1 MKYENL
7 YLRRHPRKLFHR
19 GIRCVRDSGC
29 GDNFGREFSAFYGRR
44 ARAGAL
50 RYRKVRQST
59 ARSEKYG
66 AENDVL
72 SALKSCDT
80 RKEQVCFAYVKQ
92 LTELKKSIKNAFNLP
107 EVVDFNDILY
117 KITGETH
124 RLKGLLRFK
133 ETAGGVLYAPYSPD
147 NDITDLL
154 TPHFAA
160 RLRSEKFIIHD
171 INRGI
176 AGLYDGRG
184 WIITHVGEAEI
195 CLSDSELA
203 FEGLWKKYY
212 KSVNIESRPHERQM
226 KRSMPVRYW
235 KFLPEKKRFKRRRNL
250 YCKVELFNV

>member
-1 MKYENL
+1 MKIFICDDTPESFFTAVFDAY
-7 YLRRHPRKLFHR
+7 
-19 GIRCVRDSGC
+19 GI
-29 GDNFGREFSAFYGRR
+29 
-44 ARAGAL
+44 AGAVITSDGNFQL
-50 RYRKVRQST
+50 SMGDEPVRVHYDIEKCD
-59 ARSEKYG
+59 RVRRVLKKYG

-80 RKEQVCFAYVKQ
+80 RKEQVCFAYVKR

-117 KITGETH
+117 KITGEMH

-184 WIITHVGEAEI
+184 WIITHVGEAKI

-235 KFLPEKKRFKRRRNL
+235 KFLPEKND
-250 YCKVELFNV
+250 